1 MISGDMLSENP
12 DVAISA
18 FGPNRCVCVCSS
30 SSSSSS
36 SVFMIHCLRFDY
48 TYMYVRTYITSS

>member
-18 FGPNRCVCVCSS
+18 FGPNRCVCVC
-30 SSSSSS
+30 
-36 SVFMIHCLRFDY
+36 V
-48 TYMYVRTYITSS
+48 YVCV